1 MLTEDDF
8 TSYDFSNEVLSNQN
22 NNETIICSNNLTA

>member
-1 MLTEDDF
+1 MDKILLEDDF

-22 NNETIICSNNLTA
+22 NNDTINH

>member
-1 MLTEDDF
+1 MDKILLEDDF

-22 NNETIICSNNLTA
+22 NNDSINH